1 MRQRL
6 DERTLRSNEGWQA
19 LEEDV
24 VADPAGV
31 DVVAA
36 LDRVQQ
42 DHSVEVVRRDVAV
55 PGKILRH
62 HQNKFS
68 RLTLTLSTQHK
79 QVKTILRLPLKEFSS
94 LKILV

>member
-6 DERTLRSNEGWQA
+6 DERALRGDERRQA

-55 PGKILRH
+55 PVTKLRH
-62 HQNKFS
+62 HQNTFS
-68 RLTLTLSTQHK
+68 RLTLSLST
-79 QVKTILRLPLKEFSS
+79 
-94 LKILV
+94 

>member
-6 DERTLRSNEGWQA
+6 DERTLRGDERRQA

-24 VADPAGV
+24 VTDPAGV

-55 PGKILRH
+55 PVKIEVH
-62 HQNKFS
+62 IKIN
-68 RLTLTLSTQHK
+68 
-79 QVKTILRLPLKEFSS
+79 S
-94 LKILV
+94 LD